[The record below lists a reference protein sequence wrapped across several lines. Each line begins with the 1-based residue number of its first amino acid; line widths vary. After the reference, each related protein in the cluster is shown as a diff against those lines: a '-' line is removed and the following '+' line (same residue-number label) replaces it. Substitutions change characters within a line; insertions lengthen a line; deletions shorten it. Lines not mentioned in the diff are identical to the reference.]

1 MMSEEVNKENK
12 PPSPE
17 ESIQAIQSSIANAF
31 NLGLQSKPKE
41 GADTIADVVKEIQ
54 STIYGQLKQAYGD
67 VPEDFIKANAEFF
80 VQVAAMGYIIPR
92 VCAFDQDFQAKLF
105 KLIETRVL
113 ETQKAAQE
121 QAGEEKGNIIT
132 EDKKIII

>member
-1 MMSEEVNKENK
+1 MSEEVSKENK

>member
-1 MMSEEVNKENK
+1 MSEEVNKENK

>member
-1 MMSEEVNKENK
+1 MTEEVNNGNK
-12 PPSPE
+12 PLTPE

-54 STIYGQLKQAYGD
+54 NTIYGQLKESYGD

-92 VCAFDQDFQAKLF
+92 VCAFDQDFQVKLF